1 MTSPTRKKFL
11 ATIQIEE
18 QHQAIVEADDR
29 RGAHDAADELFSA
42 CNVDGFELTHHTFG
56 VVDVEELSA
65 DDPRSAENLAVESSA
80 GTRHPLPYRDAPT
93 NDVLCELAH
102 ELTARECAFRG
113 IVLDVE
119 HEDETLYSD
128 EARQIFDSIHDIVA
142 RVLEGDDREV
152 RP

>member
-11 ATIQIEE
+11 ATIEIVE
-18 QHQAIVEADDR
+18 QHQAIVEAEDR
-29 RGAHDAADELFSA
+29 RDAREATDQLFSA
-42 CNVDGFELTHHTFG
+42 CNVDGFELTHHTFEI
-56 VVDVEELSA
+56 VDVEELSA
-65 DDPRSAENLAVESSA
+65 DDLRSAVNLEVEASV
-80 GTRHPLPYRDAPT
+80 GTRQTVTSRAAPK
-93 NDVLCELAH
+93 NDVLCELVH

-128 EARQIFDSIHDIVA
+128 EAQPIFESIHDIVA
-142 RVLEGDDREV
+142 RVLEGDSHGA